1 MEAMIPFLKRF
12 SPRLETLVRIIA
24 GGMLKRIHGGDMA
37 RARDLIGKYWIPG
50 RPAAVLAL
58 AFPEG
63 LAPPEAQRA
72 RLAAAAECPFVYES
86 PDEPH
91 LKALREAHGFDRIIA
106 GAADE
111 YEAMILLATW
121 LGAQW
126 DHGKDPVPGGPI
138 RFNPLDVIDAGSRG
152 SRFWCEIAAKVAVQ
166 AFTAMGWP
174 ARLVTTS
181 RDGHTWEHAL
191 IDVWSNRFGRW
202 VAMDTDFN
210 FLYESEGVPLSSW
223 EICHK
228 GEALQAAG
236 KLQVRMLG
244 TPKPSLPM
252 TDLLPFFAYVHI
264 DLRSDWHSRR
274 LPWGSP
280 AGGDLATWWTSRP
293 SLAGLFTPKVR
304 LDDQARFDWPVNM
317 AWILPEWKEP
327 ASGGRRIKI
336 GLIGYSPFFAG
347 FQVSID
353 EGPWQDAPR
362 AGLETVL
369 APGRHKLE
377 ARLRLSNGGTG
388 WSNRLDVEL
397 PLQAGAG
404 AQPAARTGI
413 GSGA

>member
-1 MEAMIPFLKRF
+1 MIPDLKRF
-12 SPRLETLVRIIA
+12 SPGLDTCLRIIA
-24 GGMLKRIHGGDMA
+24 GGLLKRIHGGDIA

-50 RPAAVLAL
+50 PPVAAHAH
-58 AFPEG
+58 AHPEG
-63 LAPPEAQRA
+63 FAPSQAHLA
-72 RLAAAAECPFVYES
+72 RLADASECPFVYES

-91 LKALREAHGFDRIIA
+91 LKALREAYGFDRLIA

-111 YEAMILLATW
+111 YEAMIRLATW

-138 RFNPLDVIDAGSRG
+138 RFDPMAVIDAGSRG

-191 IDVWSNRFGRW
+191 VDVWSNRFGRW

-210 FLYESEGVPLSSW
+210 FLYESEGVPLSAW

-228 GEALQAAG
+228 GEALQALG
-236 KLQVRMLG
+236 KLKVRMLG
-244 TPKPSLPM
+244 APKPSLPM

-264 DLRSDWHSRR
+264 DLRSDWYSRR

-293 SLAGLFTPKVR
+293 SLEGLFTPKVR
-304 LDDQARFDWPVNM
+304 LDDQGRFDWPVNM
-317 AWILPEWKEP
+317 AWLLPERMEAVP
-327 ASGGRRIKI
+327 GGRRIKV

-347 FQVSID
+347 FQISID
-353 EGPWQDAPR
+353 EGPWQDAPQT
-362 AGLETVL
+362 GLETVL

-377 ARLRLSNGGTG
+377 ARLRLANGGTG
-388 WSNRLDVEL
+388 WSSRLDMEVPSQE
-397 PLQAGAG
+397 GAD
-404 AQPAARTGI
+404 AQPSSRTGI